1 MSDGTAGAHPIFP
14 GSRAAAHMVAWIDRV
29 LEELG
34 DGRRNDAR
42 AALEGETWRT
52 GDTVA
57 GVPPPILEQVRDDL
71 RRAAEALA
79 DERES
84 AGVAEEALLSARA
97 RFMPG
102 G

>member
-1 MSDGTAGAHPIFP
+1 MIEGTHSIFP

-34 DGRRNDAR
+34 EGRLNDAR

-52 GDTVA
+52 GATVA
-57 GVPPPILEQVRDDL
+57 EIPPPILEQVRDDL
-71 RRAAEALA
+71 SRAAEALA
-79 DERES
+79 DGRGATGE
-84 AGVAEEALLSARA
+84 AEAALLMARA